1 MTDMAAIL
9 TRSLRRTGSVWPA
22 ILPLALTALFL
33 SMLAPISQG
42 ETLTA
47 SYPWVESLGVSL
59 TFRIDGLALLFALI
73 ISGIGVLVVT
83 YASGYLAGD
92 ENLNRFY
99 VIVLLF
105 MVAMLGVVTANNL
118 IILFIFWEL
127 TSITSYLLIGYNHAK
142 ADSRQ
147 AALQALLVT
156 GGGGLALLAGL
167 ILLGI
172 AGGSLEL
179 SALLREGDALRAH
192 ALYAPA
198 LILILVGAFTKSAQF
213 PFHFWLPGAMAAPTP
228 VSAYLHSA
236 TMVKAGVYLL
246 ARLSPA
252 LGGTALWQTAL
263 IGIGAITM
271 LAGAFVALQHRD
283 LKRILAYSTVSALG
297 TLVFLLGIGT
307 PLAVKGAL
315 VFLLAHALYKGALF
329 MVAGAIDHETGT
341 RDITRLGGLS
351 RAMPISALAGAL
363 AALSMAGLPPF
374 LGFLGKEIVY
384 DSTLGTS
391 LPILATGVAL
401 ATNILT
407 VAAAGLAVF
416 KPFFAARPAVAP
428 PSPHEGPW
436 PLWLGPLTLAAL
448 SVTLGLLAGPVGDR
462 LITPALSAVL
472 GGPTTA
478 KLALWHGLNLVLL
491 LSVITLVAGAG
502 LYFRRERLALPV
514 TLAAWVERFGPAA
527 NYERSLRGLLALAN
541 AQTRVLQHGYLRYYL
556 LVIVGATALLVGGAW
571 LHSAPGIVTPAD
583 STLYIHE
590 ALLATVILLA
600 TWMVIRATSR
610 LAAIAA
616 LGVVG
621 FGVSMIYL
629 LFSAPDLAMT
639 QAAVE
644 TLTVI
649 LFVLVLYRLPRYM
662 GISKRSSRLR
672 DAAISLAMGGL
683 MTILALVAIGSP
695 TTSRLAGFFA
705 ENSFD
710 LAKGRN
716 IVNVILVDFRAIDT
730 LGEITVLAVAALGV
744 YALLKLRA
752 AEDEPSE

>member
-1 MTDMAAIL
+1 MTETASIL
-9 TRSLRRTGSVWPA
+9 TRSLRRTGSVWPVL
-22 ILPLALTALFL
+22 LPLALTALFASL
-33 SMLAPISQG
+33 LTPVSQG
-42 ETLTA
+42 EALA
-47 SYPWVESLGVSL
+47 VSYPWVESLGINL
-59 TFRIDGLALLFALI
+59 AFRVDGLALLFALI
-73 ISGIGVLVVT
+73 ISGIGALVVI

-99 VIVLLF
+99 AIVLLF
-105 MVAMLGVVTANNL
+105 MVAMLGVVTADNL
-118 IILFIFWEL
+118 ILLFIFWEL

-172 AGGSLEL
+172 AGGSLQL
-179 SALLREGDALRAH
+179 SVLLGQGPALQAH
-192 ALYAPA
+192 ALYTPA
-198 LILILVGAFTKSAQF
+198 LILILLGAFTKSAQF

-252 LGGTALWQTAL
+252 LGGTTLWQTAL

-271 LAGAFVALQHRD
+271 LVGAYVALQHRD

-307 PLAVKGAL
+307 SLAVKGAL

-329 MVAGAIDHETGT
+329 MVAGTIDHETGT

-351 RAMPISALAGAL
+351 RAMPITALAGAL

-374 LGFLGKEIVY
+374 MGFLGKEIVY
-384 DSTLGTS
+384 DTTLGVS
-391 LPILATGVAL
+391 FPILATGIAL
-401 ATNILT
+401 LTNILT
-407 VAAAGLAVF
+407 VAAAGMTAF
-416 KPFFAARPAVAP
+416 KPFFAARPGTA
-428 PSPHEGPW
+428 SPAAHEGSW
-436 PLWLGPLTLAAL
+436 PLWLGPLTLAGL
-448 SVTLGLLAGPVGDR
+448 SVLFGLVAGQIGDR
-462 LITPALSAVL
+462 LIAPALSAVL
-472 GGPTTA
+472 GEPATA
-478 KLALWHGLNLVLL
+478 KLALWHGFNLVLL
-491 LSVITLVAGAG
+491 LSAITLGAGAG
-502 LYFRRERLALPV
+502 LYFYRERLALPA
-514 TLAAWVERFGPAA
+514 TLAGWVERLGPAA
-527 NYERSLRGLLALAN
+527 IYERSVRGLLILAN
-541 AQTRVLQHGYLRYYL
+541 AQTRVLQNGYLRYYL
-556 LVIVGATALLVGGAW
+556 LVIVGATVLLTGGAW
-571 LHSAPGIVTPAD
+571 LHGIPPITLPAD
-583 STLYIHE
+583 STLFVHE
-590 ALLATVILLA
+590 ALLAVVILLA
-600 TWMVIRATSR
+600 ALAVILSTSR

-639 QAAVE
+639 QASVE

-649 LFVLVLYRLPRYM
+649 LFVLVLYRLPRYV
-662 GISKRSSRLR
+662 GISRRSSRLR
-672 DAAISLAMGGL
+672 DAAIALAMGGL
-683 MTILALVAIGSP
+683 MTILVLAATGSP

-705 ENSFD
+705 ENSLT

-744 YALLKLRA
+744 YALLRLRA
-752 AEDEPSE
+752 AEDEPAE